1 MYVRQFHR
9 RNFHQGTARG
19 NEKEKK
25 KKNEEETQIICM
37 TRLISVEDEETNRAS
52 EMRF

>member
-9 RNFHQGTARG
+9 RDFHQGTARG

-25 KKNEEETQIICM
+25 KNEEETQIICV
-37 TRLISVEDEETNRAS
+37 TRLISVENEEISRAS

>member
-9 RNFHQGTARG
+9 RDFHQGTARG

-25 KKNEEETQIICM
+25 ENEEETQIICV
-37 TRLISVEDEETNRAS
+37 TRLISVENEETSRAS